1 MNILGCVNE
10 LGAEDKPD
18 QYRID
23 WALQCVYEYSQ
34 HHGAYCY
41 LGSFAGLGITA
52 EDSNAQVI
60 AKLDGVS

>member
-1 MNILGCVNE
+1 MS
-10 LGAEDKPD
+10 PD

-23 WALQCVYEYSQ
+23 WALQCVHEYSQ

-52 EDSNAQVI
+52 EDSNAQAI